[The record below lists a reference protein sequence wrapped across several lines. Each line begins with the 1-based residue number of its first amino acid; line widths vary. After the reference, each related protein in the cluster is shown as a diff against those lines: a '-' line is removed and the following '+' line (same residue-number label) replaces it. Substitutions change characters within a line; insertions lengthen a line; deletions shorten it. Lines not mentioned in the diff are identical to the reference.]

1 MVLTYCVFAGSL
13 TNPEV
18 LATCDSTCRPIWIS
32 CCSLIPKSWACAD
45 GIGRPNA
52 IRVAASA
59 AAATRSGRDGLR
71 ICLLSP
77 YHSKRSV
84 PYRSSG
90 RRVPSS
96 CSAGPR
102 DHLPARRH
110 GPRPRPG
117 TPPSCGTIGAVKVT
131 VRLFASYREA
141 AGASRVELALK
152 DGARGPAVWAAL
164 VARFPALARQPSPA
178 GYAVNDEYVDGAPVS
193 GGATAGL
200 ALIEISEQPIQFDRL
215 LAAVADPRAGA
226 VVLFLGV
233 VRDNARGRR
242 VDYLQYEAYETLA
255 RREVEHIAETIA
267 GRWPGTR
274 IAIAHRT
281 GRLKVGE
288 ASVAISVSAPHRA
301 EAFEAARF
309 AIDALKQTVPIWKKE
324 IWEGGEA
331 WVGAE
336 P

>member
-1 MVLTYCVFAGSL
+1 MT
-13 TNPEV
+13 
-18 LATCDSTCRPIWIS
+18 
-32 CCSLIPKSWACAD
+32 
-45 GIGRPNA
+45 
-52 IRVAASA
+52 
-59 AAATRSGRDGLR
+59 
-71 ICLLSP
+71 
-77 YHSKRSV
+77 
-84 PYRSSG
+84 
-90 RRVPSS
+90 
-96 CSAGPR
+96 
-102 DHLPARRH
+102 
-110 GPRPRPG
+110 
-117 TPPSCGTIGAVKVT
+117 VT

-141 AGASRVELALK
+141 AGASRVEIALK
-152 DGARGPAVWAAL
+152 DGDRGPEVWAAL

-178 GYAVNDEYVDGAPVS
+178 GYAVNDQYVDGTRVLREHDEVALIPPVS

-242 VDYLQYEAYETLA
+242 VDSLQYEAYETLA
-255 RREVEHIAETIA
+255 RREMEHIAGTIA